1 MVSPLLKTIEGT
13 LGASIPSGVPSHLPK
28 TTDGNT
34 SATPEPPF
42 LLRRSIH
49 PTDVKSSVLDAKV
62 VRDVTT
68 TMTIP
73 IRITER
79 KSQPFPRSRNNCIS
93 KHNSTNCIIVSR
105 MSPLRKAGSSNLF
118 VPSIVL
124 SNVMSLAP
132 KIDELRDSTTL
143 KNVDLICITET
154 WLQSHIHNNIV
165 SVPGYSVERRDRS
178 NGQHGGVCIYIR
190 NSIKYQVH
198 MI

>member
-1 MVSPLLKTIEGT
+1 MVSPPLKTIEGT

-28 TTDGNT
+28 TTDGNS
-34 SATPEPPF
+34 SATPEPPS

-62 VRDVTT
+62 VRDVATT
-68 TMTIP
+68 VTIP

-79 KSQPFPRSRNNCIS
+79 KSQPFPKTRNCIP
-93 KHNSTNCIIVSR
+93 KHNSSNCIIVSR
-105 MSPLRKAGSSNLF
+105 MNPLRKVGSSNLF

-124 SNVMSLAP
+124 SNVMSLTP

-154 WLQSHIHNNIV
+154 WLQSHIHDNIV
-165 SVPGYSVERRDRS
+165 SVPGYSIERRDRS
-178 NGQHGGVCIYIR
+178 NGQHGCVCIYIR
-190 NSIKYQVH
+190 NSIKYQVLH
-198 MI
+198 V